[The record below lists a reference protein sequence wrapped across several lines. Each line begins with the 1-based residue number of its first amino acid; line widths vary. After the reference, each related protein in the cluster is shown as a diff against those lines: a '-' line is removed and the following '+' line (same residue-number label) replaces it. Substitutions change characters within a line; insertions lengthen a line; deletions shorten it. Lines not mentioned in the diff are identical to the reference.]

1 MSLRISDE
9 LAAKANSFPESS
21 YGATTV
27 TLILSDG
34 RRIDDV
40 VLAGASVIVK
50 IGGRYVSVASDLDFS
65 LNEIADVFPS
75 GVIRDATVP
84 ACGALSQVEIHFESP
99 SRLALQNNY
108 NEELATGPSG

>member
-27 TLILSDG
+27 TLILLDG
-34 RRIDDV
+34 RRIDEV

-50 IGGRYVSVASDLDFS
+50 VGGRYVSVASDLDFS
-65 LNEIADVFPS
+65 PNEIADVFPS
-75 GVIRDATVP
+75 GSL
-84 ACGALSQVEIHFESP
+84 GALR
-99 SRLALQNNY
+99 SRLAALFRRVKSTLNRH
-108 NEELATGPSG
+108 LA

>member
-50 IGGRYVSVASDLDFS
+50 IGVRHVSATSDLDFS
-65 LNEIADVFPS
+65 LNEIADVFPTGS
-75 GVIRDATVP
+75 LGTLRSQLA
-84 ACGALSQVEIHFESP
+84 ALFR
-99 SRLALQNNY
+99 RLKSTLNRH
-108 NEELATGPSG
+108 LA